1 MCVDGALRAGHE
13 MMTRV
18 ADPGFRC
25 LYVWVPILAADNEA
39 AANYNEAAM
48 KQRGARH
55 YWDPSRR
62 FERHM
67 ADALGL
73 DVAWDL
79 YLLYPRGDP
88 SLEQP
93 VFWMHQLETALAP
106 RLEPTA
112 LHERITELLG

>member
-1 MCVDGALRAGHE
+1 
-13 MMTRV
+13 
-18 ADPGFRC
+18 
-25 LYVWVPILAADNEA
+25 
-39 AANYNEAAM
+39 
-48 KQRGARH
+48 
-55 YWDPSRR
+55 
-62 FERHM
+62 M